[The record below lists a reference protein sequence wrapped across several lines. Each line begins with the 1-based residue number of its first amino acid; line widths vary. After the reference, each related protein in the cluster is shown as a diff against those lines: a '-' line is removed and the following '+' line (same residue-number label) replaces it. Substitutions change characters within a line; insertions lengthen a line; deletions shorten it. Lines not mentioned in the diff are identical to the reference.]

1 MTELSHQ
8 TARRLLQTACD
19 ATLNPQEKSLLT
31 AHLAACPDCDSYAH
45 KLESLET
52 RLRRLTRQ
60 QWDGYAPR
68 FTAQSIRQRA
78 AQRKTFPFQAGLA
91 LKFTAV
97 AALALLLVFALQLGG
112 GQPFGPL
119 PASVPAAPATA
130 RQTPTPSIRETSTQA
145 GQPNC
150 QFLTHIVQEN
160 ETLDNIAA
168 RYSISV
174 TRLMEVNSLGNN
186 PLSTGLALSIPVC
199 VTPTSTSTTTPW
211 AAEASPTP
219 RY

>member
-19 ATLNPQEKSLLT
+19 AALNPQEKSLLT
-31 AHLAACPDCDSYAH
+31 AHLVACPDCNSYAH

-52 RLRRLTRQ
+52 RLRRLSHQ
-60 QWDGYAPR
+60 QWDGHAPR
-68 FTAQSIRQRA
+68 FAAQSIRLRVAGNQS
-78 AQRKTFPFQAGLA
+78 PFQAGLA
-91 LKFTAV
+91 LKFGVV
-97 AALALLLVFALQLGG
+97 AALAVLMVFALHLGG

-119 PASVPAAPATA
+119 PASVPVAPATA
-130 RQTPTPSIRETSTQA
+130 RQTATPSIRETSTQA
-145 GQPNC
+145 EQPNC

-160 ETLDNIAA
+160 ESLDDIAA
-168 RYSISV
+168 RHGVSV
-174 TRLMEVNSLGNN
+174 TRLMEVNSLGNT
-186 PLSTGLALSIPVC
+186 PLAPGLALSIPVC

-211 AAEASPTP
+211 AGEASPTP